1 MPILT
6 QPAFGPR
13 TALAYV
19 TGGTLLVVWTLVW
32 YFTRDHT
39 LARTE
44 WFWVSGFFLTGLTFV
59 ILGFALGPLGRAAR
73 QAELP
78 PSEAIAAEANI
89 QRTAAANP
97 NPVVTPTPAAP
108 VTPAA
113 PAAPVAP
120 ATAPQAPP
128 PGTVVQPPPTFRTT

>member
-19 TGGTLLVVWTLVW
+19 TGGAILDAWTIVW
-32 YFTRDHT
+32 YSTRDHA
-39 LARTE
+39 LSKTE
-44 WFWVSGFFLTGLTFV
+44 WFWVAGFFLTGLIFV
-59 ILGFALGPLGRAAR
+59 VLGFLLGPLGRAAR

-78 PSEAIAAEANI
+78 PAEAMNAEASI

-97 NPVVTPTPAAP
+97 PAVAASMQGAM
-108 VTPAA
+108 PAA
-113 PAAPVAP
+113 PA
-120 ATAPQAPP
+120 TPQLP
-128 PGTVVQPPPTFRTT
+128 PGTVIANPPATMRVT